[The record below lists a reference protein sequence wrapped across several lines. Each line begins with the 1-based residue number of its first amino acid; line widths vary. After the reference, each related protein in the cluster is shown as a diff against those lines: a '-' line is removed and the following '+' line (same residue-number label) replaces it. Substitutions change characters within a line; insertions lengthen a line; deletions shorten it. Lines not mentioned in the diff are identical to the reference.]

1 MTAGRYLMLMPL
13 LGAPTTDPEWIGGKG
28 KGGKKEFKSL
38 LQFVDPV
45 TMTTAGSGF
54 EVRRCVTRQGGGK

>member
-1 MTAGRYLMLMPL
+1 MVMPL
-13 LGAPTTDPEWIGGKG
+13 LESTAADPEWAGAKG
-28 KGGKKEFKSL
+28 KGAKTKSL

-54 EVRRCVTRQGGGK
+54 EVRRCVTCLSGGWW